1 MKRILI
7 NYGFTS
13 YLAYII
19 CNFLQFINDIIEWM
33 LNDQSSFTDKKIE
46 KKIFSV
52 YFRGVFLTKNK
63 NVLLMSTELKQNV
76 YICIFKKQRK
86 KQFFVHIS

>member
-19 CNFLQFINDIIEWM
+19 CNFLQFINDIIEQM
-33 LNDQSSFTDKKIE
+33 LNDQSSFTVKK
-46 KKIFSV
+46 S
-52 YFRGVFLTKNK
+52 
-63 NVLLMSTELKQNV
+63 
-76 YICIFKKQRK
+76 RK
-86 KQFFVHIS
+86 KYLVCTLGGFF

>member
-19 CNFLQFINDIIEWM
+19 CNFLQFIHDIIEWM
-33 LNDQSSFTDKKIE
+33 LNDQSSFTDKKSR
-46 KKIFSV
+46 KKYLV
-52 YFRGVFLTKNK
+52 CTLGVFFTKNK
-63 NVLLMSTELKQNV
+63 NVLLMSTEWKQNV
-76 YICIFKKQRK
+76 YICLFKKQRK

>member
-52 YFRGVFLTKNK
+52 YFRG
-63 NVLLMSTELKQNV
+63 
-76 YICIFKKQRK
+76 
-86 KQFFVHIS
+86 FF

>member
-1 MKRILI
+1 
-7 NYGFTS
+7 
-13 YLAYII
+13 
-19 CNFLQFINDIIEWM
+19 M

-52 YFRGVFLTKNK
+52 YFRGFFLTKNK

>member
-19 CNFLQFINDIIEWM
+19 CNFLQFIHDIIEWM
-33 LNDQSSFTDKKIE
+33 LNDQSSFTDKKSR
-46 KKIFSV
+46 KKYLVCTLGF
-52 YFRGVFLTKNK
+52 FFLTKNK
-63 NVLLMSTELKQNV
+63 NVLLMSTEWKQNV
-76 YICIFKKQRK
+76 YICLFKKQRK